1 MTARTKVAR
10 CQSCRW
16 WERSNNFRAIG
27 RDWGL
32 CHLWGGK
39 SGARLPNGDGFID
52 FSFGH
57 EPRGS
62 DTCEHHNADPVHKQ
76 NIQRGGEM
84 PQIKCEGE
92 LP

>member
-1 MTARTKVAR
+1 M
-10 CQSCRW
+10 
-16 WERSNNFRAIG
+16 
-27 RDWGL
+27 
-32 CHLWGGK
+32 
-39 SGARLPNGDGFID
+39 LPNGLGFID